1 MSGVADEVAGV
12 ASRALALGV
21 LVGVERGGRSDRLL
35 DVALRASQL
44 EQRDRR
50 LATELVYGSLRRQAT
65 LDRTIARF
73 CDQPFSR
80 LEPVVRCTLRLAAYQ
95 CAYLTSVP
103 SHAAVFASV
112 EAVKERRPRAAGIVN
127 GVMRAWLRAGAALD
141 EGDGSLAARLDVP
154 PWLAQRWLARYGE
167 AATEAWWQ
175 AALEPAPR
183 ALRVH
188 PRVLSTEA
196 ALAML
201 GEAGIEADKSPID
214 DNCVRLGGGSL
225 SGCDAVSQ
233 GLMTP
238 RSEASQLV
246 AGLLPPGQGWTV
258 DACAGRG
265 GKSVQLAE
273 AGAAG
278 VLALDLDAVLLA
290 DAGAAA
296 ARAAVP
302 EVRTACADLTS
313 ELPVRGQVDR
323 ILVDAP
329 CSGLGTVRRHPEIKW
344 RLDAGRLAGLAR
356 QQRRLLSRALAVLAP
371 GGLLLY
377 VTCSTEPEEN
387 EAVVETVLQ
396 SRPDIRREALAA
408 ETVADVIDADGY
420 FRTYPK
426 RPELDGFFAVLL
438 RRAPAG

>member
-387 EAVVETVLQ
+387 EAVIETVLP
-396 SRPDIRREALAA
+396 SHPDIRRQALAVDS
-408 ETVADVIDADGY
+408 VADVIGAEGY
-420 FRTYPK
+420 FRTYPP
-426 RPELDGFFAVLL
+426 RPELDGFFAALL

>member
-1 MSGVADEVAGV
+1 MSRLDGEVAGV

-35 DVALRASQL
+35 DAALRASQL
-44 EQRDRR
+44 ESRDRR
-50 LATELVYGSLRRQAT
+50 LATEIVYGSLRRQGT
-65 LDRTIARF
+65 LDRTIAKF

-80 LEPVVRCTLRLAAYQ
+80 LQPVVRCTLRLAAYQ

-112 EAVKERRPRAAGIVN
+112 EAVKRRRPQAAGIVN
-127 GVMRAWLRAGAALD
+127 GVMRAWLRAGALLD

-175 AALEPAPR
+175 AALDPAPR

-188 PRVLSTEA
+188 PRVLSTDT
-196 ALAML
+196 ALTML
-201 GEAGIEADKSPID
+201 GDAGIEAERSPTID
-214 DNCVRLGGGSL
+214 YCVRVGAGSL
-225 SGCDAVSQ
+225 AACDAVHQ

-238 RSEASQLV
+238 RSEASQVV
-246 AGLLPPGQGWTV
+246 AGLLPTGDGWTI

-273 AGAAG
+273 AGAPR
-278 VLALDLDAVLLA
+278 VLALDVDAAQLA
-290 DAGAAA
+290 TAGTAAA
-296 ARAAVP
+296 SAAVP
-302 EVRTACADLTS
+302 EVHTVCADLTS
-313 ELPVRGQVDR
+313 AVPVLGQLDR

-344 RLDAGRLAGLAR
+344 RIDAGRLAGLAR
-356 QQRRLLSRALAVLAP
+356 RQRRLLSRALAALAP

-387 EAVVETVLQ
+387 EAVIEAVLR
-396 SRPDIRREALAA
+396 SRPDVRPEALEVDSLA
-408 ETVADVIDADGY
+408 EAIGVDGY
-420 FRTYPK
+420 FRTYPLQ
-426 RPELDGFFAVLL
+426 PDLDGFFAVLL
-438 RRAPAG
+438 RRAIDA